1 MVRVIRGMLR
11 AAAVVGTVVAAGA
24 LVYRYLLN
32 DEAKES
38 LRSGVAEVRRTVVT
52 VNDTLSG
59 EPDKEAAAAANRL
72 RTQRQWEA
80 LGY

>member
-1 MVRVIRGMLR
+1 MIKGMLR

-24 LVYRYLLN
+24 LVYRCLLN

-52 VNDTLSG
+52 VSGTLSG